1 VSSSPA
7 ARSQDPFQQA
17 SPVHVRTVQGLLRT
31 VAPTVHF
38 LMATE
43 AHVYAF
49 SVAANVLLSFFP
61 FLLTIVLICRSVLH
75 WEAGVQAILF
85 AVSQC
90 FPDYHGGIYIDISGL
105 LNQAAWAHRRV
116 SWLSLLLLF
125 FKAKRILEPL
135 EVSFNRAWQVKKNRS
150 FFKNQLVSLALIF
163 FCGILILISTILVTW
178 NGALLTRTF
187 GGDVLSALTR
197 ATVFK
202 IVTLPLTGIIIFGVY
217 WVLPNRKIPAQR
229 LIPVSII
236 VAIFLTA
243 LNYVNLLTWPWLLAK
258 LKGEVGPFVHSVS
271 ILLWSFFAALIVLAG
286 AEWSARVTLG
296 GESVSNEETV

>member
-1 VSSSPA
+1 VSSPPVTG
-7 ARSQDPFQQA
+7 SQDPFQQA
-17 SPVHVRTVQGLLRT
+17 PPVHVRTIQGLVRT
-31 VAPTVHF
+31 VAPTAHF
-38 LMATE
+38 LMETE

-49 SVAANVLLSFFP
+49 SIAANVLLSFFP
-61 FLLTIVLICRSVLH
+61 FLLTIILICRSVLH

-125 FKAKRILEPL
+125 FTANGIFEPL
-135 EVSFNRAWQVKKNRS
+135 EVALNRAWQVAKNRS

-163 FCGILILISTILVTW
+163 FCGILILVSTIVVTW
-178 NGALLTRTF
+178 HGALLTRTF
-187 GGDVLSALTR
+187 GGNVLSTLTR

-202 IVTLPLTGIIIFGVY
+202 LVTLPLTSIIIFVIY
-217 WVLPNRKIPAQR
+217 WALPNRKIPARR
-229 LIPVSII
+229 LIPASVI

-243 LNYVNLLTWPWLLAK
+243 LNYVNLLTWPWLLIK

-296 GESVSNEETV
+296 SEPGSSEEAA